1 MSILLQKFALNPYVI
16 CLKLIQLLSIQF
28 FQLKKLAIQTHLYSV
43 GGVGVGVVSVEK
55 KSEWL
60 PKSKSDDQ
68 HKSMTIP

>member
-43 GGVGVGVVSVEK
+43 GGVGVVSVEK